1 MSCLDIDYSPRILW
15 RLEHNGHHMD
25 AVLMPHRD
33 YIAVIRVD
41 GQGRTAKAFQH
52 QSDALRWAEEQRVIN
67 ARAPR

>member
-1 MSCLDIDYSPRILW
+1 
-15 RLEHNGHHMD
+15 MD